1 MYNELTERHRYLIA
15 DYEHSNFSIS
25 QTKTSNTTPANLVAI
40 SAASSTG
47 NPPLAPVATLT
58 PTHAASKSNGLSQ
71 EAVAGIIT
79 GTTAAVIISLFV
91 LAIFL
96 LRWRSASRRRK
107 PSVEKSQIQYTFQ
120 RQELDGTAFERPTMY
135 FPDEK
140 FSIDKEL
147 EGAGFIH
154 PRTSSMDKKAEL
166 MNYEIVELPDDP
178 IVHEIM
184 SRPGKAWN
192 PKARRAGH
200 KTTYAA
206 YVNVRKA
213 RENRM
218 SNGKVSPPISKF
230 YHIGY
235 APLRQKMINLNRS
248 LPPTPVWLSP
258 RASRSSAPLP
268 NSRRV
273 PRTPVQN
280 FMNK

>member
-1 MYNELTERHRYLIA
+1 M
-15 DYEHSNFSIS
+15 
-25 QTKTSNTTPANLVAI
+25 AI

-47 NPPLAPVATLT
+47 NPPLAPIAT
-58 PTHAASKSNGLSQ
+58 PTPIHAASKSNGLSQ
-71 EAVAGIIT
+71 GAVAGIIT
-79 GTTAAVIISLFV
+79 GTTTAVIISFFV
-91 LAIFL
+91 LAFFL
-96 LRWRSASRRRK
+96 LRRRSASRRRK
-107 PSVEKSQIQYTFQ
+107 PSLEKSQIQYTFQ

-140 FSIDKEL
+140 FCMDKEL
-147 EGAGFIH
+147 ESAGFIH
-154 PRTSSMDKKAEL
+154 PRTDSMDKRAEL
-166 MNYEIVELPDDP
+166 MNYEVVELPDDP

-184 SRPGKAWN
+184 SRPEKAWN
-192 PKARRAGH
+192 PKARRAAH

-230 YHIGY
+230 CRISC
-235 APLRQKMINLNRS
+235 APLRQKMVNLNRS

-258 RASRSSAPLP
+258 RASHLSAPLP